1 MKGRNGVEGK
11 TVGTSFKVM
20 MADVVQKA
28 TAGAKDGRNFKVCL
42 KRKKP
47 R

>member
-1 MKGRNGVEGK
+1 MKASNGVEGK
-11 TVGTSFKVM
+11 TVGTSFPVM

-28 TAGAKDGRNFKVCL
+28 TAGAKDERNFKVYS